1 MFKEKFI
8 YCPKCGAKLALEI
21 DGKYER
27 MVHVKGSKTE
37 VIIGTHKTIL
47 ICNSKRSDAKHKEAC
62 GQRVEIE
69 NGK

>member
-1 MFKEKFI
+1 LFKEKFI

-21 DGKYER
+21 DGKHER
-27 MVHVKGSKTE
+27 IVHVKGSKTE
-37 VIIGTHKTIL
+37 VMIGTYKTIL
-47 ICNSKRSDAKHKEAC
+47 ICNSKRADTKHKEIC

>member
-1 MFKEKFI
+1 
-8 YCPKCGAKLALEI
+8 
-21 DGKYER
+21 

-37 VIIGTHKTIL
+37 VMIGTHKTIL
-47 ICNSKRSDAKHKEAC
+47 ICNSKRSDAKHKEVC